1 MDCAAIVGLGNP
13 GRRYAAT
20 RHNAGFFVLQELF
33 RRWEVS
39 PKEGKGPYLI
49 AAVKPGGRDR
59 EALLIAPTTFMNNS
73 GDAVRDVVERYEVP
87 ASSLLVVLDD
97 FWLPLGKIRFRH
109 NGSDGGHNGLAS
121 IIAALETDAIP
132 RLRLGIGREE
142 MPPKAM
148 MADFVLS
155 EFLEDERAIVAD
167 MVIRAANAAEEFT
180 FTGTISPRNP
190 KAENNSSPE
199 IS

>member
-33 RRWEVS
+33 QRWKIS

-49 AAVKPGGRDR
+49 AEAKPGGRNC
-59 EALLIAPTTFMNNS
+59 EVLLIAPTTYMNNS
-73 GDAVRDVVERYEVP
+73 GEAVRDVVDRYALP
-87 ASSLLVVLDD
+87 ASSLLIVMDD
-97 FWLPLGKIRFRH
+97 FWLPLGKIRFRQR
-109 NGSDGGHNGLAS
+109 GSDGGHNGLAS

-132 RLRLGIGREE
+132 RLRLGIGQEE

-155 EFLEDERAIVAD
+155 EFFAEERMVVTD
-167 MVIRAANAAEEFT
+167 MVTRAADAAEEFVV
-180 FTGTISPRNP
+180 TGTTSPRNP
-190 KAENNSSPE
+190 KADNNSSPE